1 MRPGFACVTRRPRR
15 STQNWAIF
23 KASTWRGEQ
32 AAPRMGALLAAEG
45 LRPDLNDPMLSSLAR
60 ATAGLVAAACEDAG
74 EICAVTRWRR

>member
-1 MRPGFACVTRRPRR
+1 
-15 STQNWAIF
+15 
-23 KASTWRGEQ
+23 
-32 AAPRMGALLAAEG
+32 MGALLAAEG